1 MRSPLPY
8 LLFPALGLIIS
19 ACGNPNSASMQQD
32 QALAAIDVSLLDSN
46 YAPQDSFFEFV
57 NQKWIENNPIPASK
71 SSWGAFYELR
81 EQSLAALKEIHE
93 DAAASKA
100 AAGSPAHMLGLFWN
114 SAMDSA
120 GIAQAAWTPLQTLFA
135 EMTWTKEPQVRA
147 QRLATL
153 VRNGGSAP
161 VSIYVYQDL
170 KRADRYVLY
179 MNQAGLGLP
188 DRDYYFREGERAEKV
203 RAAYKKYQVDLLAST
218 GMSMEEAQLAGKNIY
233 DLEMSL
239 AKASM
244 TLEELRDPYASYHPK
259 SLKDLNQ
266 AYPQLDWATLFR
278 RLHLNTD
285 SLVLGQPKFMEQLNM
300 LMEELPAETWTHYLR
315 FHTANSFAKYMHP
328 EAESLRFAF
337 YGTELSGKTEMEPR
351 WQRMVSVSDELLR
364 DLLGQE
370 YVKKHFDEQ
379 AKSRALALVE
389 NLKKALGSRLS
400 NLDWMGDTTRAA
412 ALEKLDKMMVKI
424 GYPDQWRSYEGL
436 ELKEQHL
443 VLNYQTAHAFEF
455 DRMAKK
461 LGQEVDRSEW
471 FMGPQ
476 TVNAYY
482 NPTLN
487 EIVFPAAILQPPFFF
502 AEGDDA
508 VNYGGIGMVIGH
520 ELTHGFDDQGRQFD
534 AEGNLRSWWTKADE
548 QRFNAKAS
556 RFVQH
561 YNGYEPLPGV
571 FINGELTQGENIADL
586 GGMLIAWDAF
596 KISSKGQSGDPID
609 GFSPEQRFFLSFA
622 QIWRGHDKDAYLE
635 QKLYTDPH
643 SPGKYRVIGVLSNFP
658 AFYEAFKVNEG
669 HKLWLPDSARCTMW

>member
-1 MRSPLPY
+1 
-8 LLFPALGLIIS
+8 
-19 ACGNPNSASMQQD
+19 
-32 QALAAIDVSLLDSN
+32 
-46 YAPQDSFFEFV
+46 
-57 NQKWIENNPIPASK
+57 
-71 SSWGAFYELR
+71 
-81 EQSLAALKEIHE
+81 
-93 DAAASKA
+93 
-100 AAGSPAHMLGLFWN
+100 
-114 SAMDSA
+114 
-120 GIAQAAWTPLQTLFA
+120 
-135 EMTWTKEPQVRA
+135 
-147 QRLATL
+147 
-153 VRNGGSAP
+153 
-161 VSIYVYQDL
+161 
-170 KRADRYVLY
+170 
-179 MNQAGLGLP
+179 
-188 DRDYYFREGERAEKV
+188 
-203 RAAYKKYQVDLLAST
+203 
-218 GMSMEEAQLAGKNIY
+218 
-233 DLEMSL
+233 
-239 AKASM
+239 
-244 TLEELRDPYASYHPK
+244 
-259 SLKDLNQ
+259 
-266 AYPQLDWATLFR
+266 
-278 RLHLNTD
+278 
-285 SLVLGQPKFMEQLNM
+285 
-300 LMEELPAETWTHYLR
+300 
-315 FHTANSFAKYMHP
+315 
-328 EAESLRFAF
+328 
-337 YGTELSGKTEMEPR
+337 
-351 WQRMVSVSDELLR
+351 MVSVSDELLR

-548 QRFNAKAS
+548 QRFNTKAS